1 MIFLRLFFEFFKTGL
16 FSIGGGLAT
25 IPFLQD
31 MGEATGWFTNQ
42 ELTTMIAVSESTPGP
57 MGVNM
62 ATYVGYHMGCNT
74 VLGPAGGILGAVIA
88 TLGLVAPSII
98 VILIIARFLQK
109 FRHSRTVEAAFQGL
123 RPASTALIVVAGLS
137 VAFSVFFG
145 LPSVSFTGITGVEW
159 KAVVLAAAVFA
170 AMKWSPLK
178 KLHPICF
185 ILSAAV
191 IGVAAIVATVY
202 TPAYVVEQ
210 NGIVLGT
217 VSDPQVF
224 EDAVDRVETRA
235 SQILGYDYTLDS
247 DFTYEFALTEPENIT
262 PTPQFET
269 YLFDQIGEVMKN
281 YVLTVDGQ
289 FIGAAQDRS
298 VLDGVLDQVK
308 AAYVNENTVSSE
320 FVGTVSISHQYTA
333 SDVNQDT
340 QVMLDSLTANTNG
353 QTVYEV
359 QKGDTFMQIA
369 LDNGMTVS
377 EMSELNPDVDINV
390 IYIGQL
396 LNVKEEIPFLSVKT
410 VDNVTYTE
418 EIACPVVEV
427 EDDSMYQGESR
438 VIDAGVP
445 GEQIVNADIA
455 YLNGVEQERTVL
467 STQVTREATNKVIAV
482 GTKVRPSWLPN
493 GYFIWPVYG
502 NITSYFGYRSIFGSY
517 SYHGGIDIATS
528 YGTTIKASDGGTVV
542 WSGTGTGSY
551 WSFGKYVVI
560 DHGNGVRTIYAHCSS
575 LLVSAGDHVSQG
587 QAIARVGSTGRS
599 TGNHCHFEM
608 QINGTP
614 VNPLSYLN

>member
-1 MIFLRLFFEFFKTGL
+1 MESILHLPRWDSSAVQTRLGQLRQQLELLQHRLDT
-16 FSIGGGLAT
+16 AT
-25 IPFLQD
+25 A
-31 MGEATGWFTNQ
+31 GERR
-42 ELTTMIAVSESTPGP
+42 
-57 MGVNM
+57 
-62 ATYVGYHMGCNT
+62 
-74 VLGPAGGILGAVIA
+74 
-88 TLGLVAPSII
+88 
-98 VILIIARFLQK
+98 LISPLNF
-109 FRHSRTVEAAFQGL
+109 
-123 RPASTALIVVAGLS
+123 
-137 VAFSVFFG
+137 
-145 LPSVSFTGITGVEW
+145 
-159 KAVVLAAAVFA
+159 FA
-170 AMKWSPLK
+170 A
-178 KLHPICF
+178 
-185 ILSAAV
+185 AAV

-224 EDAVDRVETRA
+224 EQAVDRVEARA
-235 SQILGYDYTLDS
+235 SDILGYDYTLDAET
-247 DFTYEFALTEPENIT
+247 TYDFALTEPENIT
-262 PTPQFET
+262 PTAQFET

-289 FIGAAQDRS
+289 FIGAAQDRA
-298 VLDGVLDQVK
+298 VLDGVLEQVK
-308 AAYVNENTVSSE
+308 AAYVTENTVSAS

-333 SDVNQDT
+333 SDVNQDAAA
-340 QVMLDSLTANTNG
+340 MLTALTANTNG

-377 EMSELNPDVDINV
+377 EMEALNPDVDINK

-418 EIACPVVEV
+418 SIDCPVVEV
-427 EDDSMYQGESR
+427 EDSSMYQGETK
-438 VIDAGVP
+438 VLDAGVP
-445 GEQIVNADIA
+445 GEQVVNADIS

-467 STQVTREATNKVIAV
+467 STQVTREATNKVVAV
-482 GTKVRPSWLPN
+482 GTKVRPSWYPT
-493 GYFIWPVYG
+493 GTYIWPVYG
-502 NITSYFGYRSIFGSY
+502 TITSSFGYRSVFGSY
-517 SYHGGIDIATS
+517 SYHDGLDIATS

-542 WSGTGTGSY
+542 WSGTGTGGY
-551 WSFGKYVVI
+551 WSYGKYVVI

-575 LLVSAGDHVSQG
+575 LLVSAGDHVYQG

-614 VNPLSYLN
+614 VNPRSYLS

>member
-1 MIFLRLFFEFFKTGL
+1 M
-16 FSIGGGLAT
+16 
-25 IPFLQD
+25 
-31 MGEATGWFTNQ
+31 
-42 ELTTMIAVSESTPGP
+42 
-57 MGVNM
+57 
-62 ATYVGYHMGCNT
+62 
-74 VLGPAGGILGAVIA
+74 
-88 TLGLVAPSII
+88 
-98 VILIIARFLQK
+98 
-109 FRHSRTVEAAFQGL
+109 
-123 RPASTALIVVAGLS
+123 
-137 VAFSVFFG
+137 
-145 LPSVSFTGITGVEW
+145 
-159 KAVVLAAAVFA
+159 
-170 AMKWSPLK
+170 
-178 KLHPICF
+178 
-185 ILSAAV
+185 
-191 IGVAAIVATVY
+191 
-202 TPAYVVEQ
+202 
-210 NGIVLGT
+210 
-217 VSDPQVF
+217 
-224 EDAVDRVETRA
+224 
-235 SQILGYDYTLDS
+235 
-247 DFTYEFALTEPENIT
+247 
-262 PTPQFET
+262 
-269 YLFDQIGEVMKN
+269 
-281 YVLTVDGQ
+281 
-289 FIGAAQDRS
+289 
-298 VLDGVLDQVK
+298 LDGVLDQVK

-377 EMSELNPDVDINV
+377 EMEVLNPDVDINN

-410 VDNVTYTE
+410 VDNVTYTQS
-418 EIACPVVEV
+418 IDCPVVEV
-427 EDDSMYQGESR
+427 EDDTMFQGQTKVLDE
-438 VIDAGVP
+438 GVP
-445 GEQIVNADIA
+445 GEQVINADIS

-482 GTKVRPSWLPN
+482 GTKVRPSWYPT
-493 GYFIWPVYG
+493 GTYIWPVYG
-502 NITSYFGYRSIFGSY
+502 HITSSFGYRSVFGSY
-517 SYHGGIDIATS
+517 SYHDGLDIATS

-575 LLVSAGDHVSQG
+575 LLVSAGDHVYQG